1 MLLYAGG
8 MALPLRAALR
18 SAGRFAL
25 SNPSQM
31 FNIARHAL
39 GMRIAVPLDALRWF
53 IANTPPSKKAPQDVT
68 ITSRPPAIAIGAT
81 VDLMGANVRAGAAI
95 RIDRIEVGPE
105 SLRVALRLTNVEMK
119 VLGESMS
126 PVAGLLRSG
135 ALDLSKPGNLIKFMP
150 KKPDVLV
157 EAHDDVLVIDLMKNP
172 KIRANDMVR
181 RVIETLTPVV
191 NVSGLSTEGDFLIIQ
206 LKATPFGLPKAFNAA
221 RALASG

>member
-1 MLLYAGG
+1 